1 MQMPIVVEQNFR
13 ENFSIASATPAY
25 ERLLAAAPGEF
36 AGSVSRLAAIVEL
49 LSEGVKRAFAEQG
62 LPLPPWRRAKSVMS
76 KWGMGPNAHGVTPHL
91 ATHPPLTFH
100 AHCITTGPPGMSFLV
115 LPSVKMRM
123 GAILALS
130 ADRCEW

>member
-1 MQMPIVVEQNFR
+1 MQMPIVVEQSFR

-91 ATHPPLTFH
+91 TAHPPLTFY
-100 AHCITTGPPGMSFLV
+100 AHCITTDPPEMSFLV
-115 LPSVKMRM
+115 
-123 GAILALS
+123 
-130 ADRCEW
+130 

>member
-1 MQMPIVVEQNFR
+1 MATSGQDLAYTGPEQNEFSAMQMPIVVEQNFR

-25 ERLLAAAPGEF
+25 QRLLAAAPGEF

-76 KWGMGPNAHGVTPHL
+76 KWGMGPNAHGGTLSSRCKAGSDSSCPG
-91 ATHPPLTFH
+91 
-100 AHCITTGPPGMSFLV
+100 HCRASQG
-115 LPSVKMRM
+115 
-123 GAILALS
+123 
-130 ADRCEW
+130 

>member
-1 MQMPIVVEQNFR
+1 MQMPIVVEQDFR

-25 ERLLAAAPGEF
+25 QRLLAAAPGEF

-76 KWGMGPNAHGVTPHL
+76 KWGMGPNAHGVTPL
-91 ATHPPLTFH
+91 SSAGPALTCH
-100 AHCITTGPPGMSFLV
+100 AQSAIMAHYCCPFLYEHV
-115 LPSVKMRM
+115 
-123 GAILALS
+123 
-130 ADRCEW
+130 

>member
-1 MQMPIVVEQNFR
+1 MQMPIVVEQDFR

-25 ERLLAAAPGEF
+25 QRLLAAAPGEF

-76 KWGMGPNAHGVTPHL
+76 KWGMGPNAHGVASLPQCRL
-91 ATHPPLTFH
+91 YVDQSCPGDD
-100 AHCITTGPPGMSFLV
+100 CDPPGC
-115 LPSVKMRM
+115 LPQCEHVRKF
-123 GAILALS
+123 ALW
-130 ADRCEW
+130 RLWRLQQ